1 MQTNPSIDQKKQ
13 YLKSYRSTLWDIHLL
28 EDEIHMFQSLSNAP
42 SYIIHPVYGT
52 QAFTDYTSYRTQIDT
67 QIIRL
72 QAKRLES
79 IRYYQEILQCI
90 STVEDPTEQILL
102 RLKYIHG
109 DTLEAIAE
117 TLNYSLRQVHN
128 IHRHALEHLSLPL
141 SVS

>member
-1 MQTNPSIDQKKQ
+1 MQTKLSIDQKKQ
-13 YLKSYRSTLWDIHLL
+13 YLKSYRSTLWDIQLL
-28 EDEIHMFQSLSNAP
+28 EDEIHMFQSLSNTP
-42 SYIIHPVYGT
+42 SYIIHPVQGT
-52 QAFTDYTSYRTQIDT
+52 QAFTVYTSYRTQIDT
-67 QIIRL
+67 QIIQL

-79 IRYYQEILQCI
+79 IGYYQEI

-117 TLNYSLRQVHN
+117 TLNYSLRQIHN

>member
-28 EDEIHMFQSLSNAP
+28 EDEIHMFQSLSNTP

-52 QAFTDYTSYRTQIDT
+52 QTFTDYTSYRTQIDT

-117 TLNYSLRQVHN
+117 TLNYSLRQIHN

-141 SVS
+141 SIS